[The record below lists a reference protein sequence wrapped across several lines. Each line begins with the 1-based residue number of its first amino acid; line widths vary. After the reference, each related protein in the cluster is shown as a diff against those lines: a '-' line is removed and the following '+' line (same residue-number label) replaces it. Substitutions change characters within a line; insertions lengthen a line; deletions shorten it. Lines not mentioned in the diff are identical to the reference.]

1 MLFKRAFALLAG
13 SLLCIPMVFAQE
25 ANVTRI
31 SQFSGKPVPRF
42 EVLKYNA
49 VNGRKGPSSDHP
61 VEWKYAM
68 KGLPVLIIKESPNWR
83 RVIDPAGAEVWM
95 HARTME
101 EGHNVLIRQD
111 VMLKARPDGTSED
124 TAFFGKNV
132 LANLL
137 DCSGTWCLVT
147 AKGEKGWAPK
157 HLLWGA
163 DATEAGL

>member
-1 MLFKRAFALLAG
+1 MLRKRATLLLAG
-13 SLLCIPMVFAQE
+13 ALICAPLALAQE
-25 ANVTRI
+25 AGMTRI

-83 RVIDPAGAEVWM
+83 RVIDPSGAEVWM

-101 EGHNVLIRQD
+101 EGHNVLIRED
-111 VMLKARPDGTSED
+111 VMLKTSPEPTSED
-124 TAFFGKNV
+124 AAFFGQNV
-132 LANLL
+132 LASLL
-137 DCSGTWCLVT
+137 DCEGTWCLVT
-147 AKGEKGWAPK
+147 AKGQKGWAPK